1 MELAFTSLPGG
12 VHFSVFVN
20 KFKNVTSFSKKTSV
34 LSNLQQLW
42 TCAHIG
48 NVKFTAKCVLMQY
61 SRKLVKLNDNIN
73 INLSK
78 QTSFSN
84 KTSFSKCSAN
94 VNNFVVLLCCVW
106 FYNLIFQRSAIRIG
120 ANLIKLSGWSLSS
133 FNKSKSID
141 PRFRSNDNAK
151 RLLSLMVG
159 WLWFLFETEE
169 EKGIEVVERSVESV
183 VERVVSV
190 ESLVEVSN
198 GLWVATAAKDPNVLE
213 SMIPLAM
220 FIILRIWFGIWL
232 VFRNVCNVKHHG
244 SRWFL

>member
-1 MELAFTSLPGG
+1 
-12 VHFSVFVN
+12 
-20 KFKNVTSFSKKTSV
+20 
-34 LSNLQQLW
+34 
-42 TCAHIG
+42 
-48 NVKFTAKCVLMQY
+48 
-61 SRKLVKLNDNIN
+61 
-73 INLSK
+73 
-78 QTSFSN
+78 
-84 KTSFSKCSAN
+84 
-94 VNNFVVLLCCVW
+94 
-106 FYNLIFQRSAIRIG
+106 
-120 ANLIKLSGWSLSS
+120 
-133 FNKSKSID
+133 
-141 PRFRSNDNAK
+141 
-151 RLLSLMVG
+151 MVG